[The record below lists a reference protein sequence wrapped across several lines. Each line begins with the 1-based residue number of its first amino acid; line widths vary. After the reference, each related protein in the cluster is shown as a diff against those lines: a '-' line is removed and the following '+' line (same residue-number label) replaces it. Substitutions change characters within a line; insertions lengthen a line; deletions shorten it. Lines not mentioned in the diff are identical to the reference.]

1 MSLYRDMVNYLC
13 LRLLIHPIAQEY
25 GVELDELIE
34 EARRFLALSDA
45 EQDGELAAHIEAAEA
60 AGNAEDVRILTKG
73 WAAIQSYR
81 WRSPRSPAACPTRH
95 DLPSARPTGE
105 PSGGDRCPWGRCAG
119 VTRLRR
125 GGRRPS

>member
-25 GVELDELIE
+25 GVEPDELIE

-73 WAAIQSYR
+73 WAAIRSYR
-81 WRSPRSPAACPTRH
+81 
-95 DLPSARPTGE
+95 
-105 PSGGDRCPWGRCAG
+105 
-119 VTRLRR
+119 
-125 GGRRPS
+125 